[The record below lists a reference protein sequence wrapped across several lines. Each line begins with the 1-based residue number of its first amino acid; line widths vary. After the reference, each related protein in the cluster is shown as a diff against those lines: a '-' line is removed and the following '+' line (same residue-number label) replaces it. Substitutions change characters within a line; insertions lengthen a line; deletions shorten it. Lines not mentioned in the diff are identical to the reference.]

1 MPSRV
6 VPILLSLFCWSLSQ
20 AARADFP
27 EDPPNDPNYDHGEEI
42 YPEGSIYDSE
52 WWLFGF
58 PTKYAPDL
66 GVTGISANVAW
77 QRTIGRKDV
86 LVAIL
91 DAGTAWDRADTM
103 YQYDLNEGE
112 LPLPQDAEGREAERY
127 DANGDGAFN
136 ALDYA
141 GDPRVGDPNG
151 NGLLDP
157 EEVQSTRPVCNGRD
171 GTDGRDA
178 IPTLVALDPIA
189 PGADC
194 PAGGTAILTGPDTN
208 GNGLLDPDEVQSTRP
223 VCNGRDG
230 AGNAVT
236 GLFAITDEP
245 PGANCPAGGTRI
257 DFGLDTD
264 SDGTLSLTEVTQ
276 TGYVC
281 NGQDGLGSQ
290 AISTIYCAGGLENFP
305 GMSWDYQVQQLA
317 NGDVVATASVTDNY
331 ITTSRTQY
339 YSLFQVGFL
348 EAPIQLTH
356 DLLGPANY
364 GYWEIKLDRQ
374 TLITTIT
381 YNDIDLLVNPTVWTM
396 LPTQCIVNY
405 Y

>member
-1 MPSRV
+1 MTRSFPWLRFL
-6 VPILLSLFCWSLSQ
+6 PATLL
-20 AARADFP
+20 AAC
-27 EDPPNDPNYDHGEEI
+27 G
-42 YPEGSIYDSE
+42 G
-52 WWLFGF
+52 G
-58 PTKYAPDL
+58 
-66 GVTGISANVAW
+66 
-77 QRTIGRKDV
+77 
-86 LVAIL
+86 
-91 DAGTAWDRADTM
+91 AGTVAVQDLSGTANPVRTAAVFIPQGDTRCP
-103 YQYDLNEGE
+103 YGG
-112 LPLPQDAEGREAERY
+112 AEIRSGI
-127 DANGDGAFN
+127 DQ
-136 ALDYA
+136 
-141 GDPRVGDPNG
+141 NG
-151 NGLLDP
+151 NGVLDAD
-157 EEVQSTRPVCNGRD
+157 EVAATDVVCNGEPGLTSLIRLQDEPPGEHCPGGGVRLQTGPDQNRNGELDDAEIDPAQTRYLCHGQPGRD

-348 EAPIQLTH
+348 EAPIQLTTTSSA
-356 DLLGPANY
+356 LPTTATGKSSWTARPSSPPSP
-364 GYWEIKLDRQ
+364 
-374 TLITTIT
+374 ITTSIS
-381 YNDIDLLVNPTVWTM
+381 W
-396 LPTQCIVNY
+396 
-405 Y
+405 